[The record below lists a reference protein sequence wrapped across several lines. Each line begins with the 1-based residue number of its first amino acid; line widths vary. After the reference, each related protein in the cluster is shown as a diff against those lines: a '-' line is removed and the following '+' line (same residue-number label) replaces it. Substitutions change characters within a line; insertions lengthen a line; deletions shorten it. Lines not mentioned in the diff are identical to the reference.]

1 MSLSVSTGYQQ
12 NSLLKLLQ
20 AARSSASDQWSA
32 SATASTSS
40 SASASSA
47 VSSSDA
53 AATTIGLSVA
63 LLSFLSQLRGGSADS
78 GQSSASQDAGG
89 GPAGVGGPP
98 PGPPPGAAEFGF
110 IDFNRQFV
118 ERQQPAIDARNGAD
132 QPTGGAAVVEFV
144 VERLD
149 VVDQFQRLVVLYGV
163 GDRLRCRQVVAG
175 AQRLSRKPPV
185 DGRSRLR
192 RRPRIRPPRRS
203 RKPTRHRAPT
213 RRRAPARRQTV
224 RGQFGLWRLQS
235 ARRRPARRQLQAGED
250 GQRRVHGGVGKFR
263 SEGRPQAWP
272 SERKRRQLRHN
283 SANRVLALTREAPPA
298 HW

>member
-20 AARSSASDQWSA
+20 AARSSASDQRSA

-98 PGPPPGAAEFGF
+98 PSPPPGAAEFDF

-118 ERQQPAIDARNGAD
+118 ERQQPAVDARNGAD

-144 VERLD
+144 VERLG
-149 VVDQFQRLVVLYGV
+149 VVDRIVVVDRFQRLVVLDGV
-163 GDRLRCRQVVAG
+163 GDRLRRRQAVAG

-185 DGRSRLR
+185 GSQLDFVGVLGL
-192 RRPRIRPPRRS
+192 RPPRRLRS
-203 RKPTRHRAPT
+203 PRKPHRHRTLT
-213 RRRAPARRQTV
+213 RRRAPARQQTV
-224 RGQFGLWRLQS
+224 RRV
-235 ARRRPARRQLQAGED
+235 RP
-250 GQRRVHGGVGKFR
+250 V
-263 SEGRPQAWP
+263 RP
-272 SERKRRQLRHN
+272 L
-283 SANRVLALTREAPPA
+283 APPVRPPA
-298 HW
+298 PRPPPAPSW